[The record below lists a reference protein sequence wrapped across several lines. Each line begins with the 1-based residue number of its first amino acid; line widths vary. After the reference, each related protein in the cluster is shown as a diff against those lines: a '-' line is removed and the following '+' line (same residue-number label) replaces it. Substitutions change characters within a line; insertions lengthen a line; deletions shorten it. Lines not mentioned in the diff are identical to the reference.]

1 MTESDIFALYG
12 ALAAVAAITTALQA
26 AVALLPLGQYDN
38 VYERKRNSVPDD
50 QAYNDALVDA
60 KRYYR
65 QGWILNIGAVVV
77 NAAVL
82 VSWGYVAMRPV
93 GGHSW
98 FLQLPF
104 YAVAV
109 AAIYLLAVAILG
121 LFRLRRIRN

>member
-1 MTESDIFALYG
+1 MSESDLFALYG

-38 VYERKRNSVPDD
+38 LHERRRTSVPGD
-50 QAYNDALVDA
+50 QAYNDARFDA
-60 KRYYR
+60 GRYYR

-82 VSWGYVAMRPV
+82 VAWGYVATRPLR
-93 GGHSW
+93 GPSW

-104 YAVAV
+104 YAVA
-109 AAIYLLAVAILG
+109 AAAVYLLVVAILG
-121 LFRLRRIRN
+121 ISRLRRIRT

>member
-1 MTESDIFALYG
+1 MSESDIFALYG

-26 AVALLPLGQYDN
+26 AVALVPLGQYDN
-38 VYERKRNSVPDD
+38 VYERKRNSIPGD
-50 QAYNDALVDA
+50 QAYNDARLDA

-65 QGWILNIGAVVV
+65 QGWILNIGTVIV

-82 VSWGYVAMRPV
+82 VSWGDVALKPV
-93 GGHSW
+93 KGPSW

-109 AAIYLLAVAILG
+109 AAIYLLTVAILG
-121 LFRLRRIRN
+121 LFRLRRIRD

>member
-1 MTESDIFALYG
+1 MSESDIFALYG

-38 VYERKRNSVPDD
+38 LYERRRNSVPDD
-50 QAYNDALVDA
+50 QAYNDARLDA

-82 VSWGYVAMRPV
+82 VAWGYVALRPIRDP
-93 GGHSW
+93 SW

-104 YAVAV
+104 YAVAATAV
-109 AAIYLLAVAILG
+109 YLLTVAILG
-121 LFRLRRIRN
+121 IFRLRRIGN